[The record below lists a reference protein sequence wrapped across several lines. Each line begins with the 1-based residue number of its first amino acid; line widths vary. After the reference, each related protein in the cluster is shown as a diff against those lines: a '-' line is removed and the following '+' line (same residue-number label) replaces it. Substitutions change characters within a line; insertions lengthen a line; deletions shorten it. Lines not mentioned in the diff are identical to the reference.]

1 MSKKELTAEERIKKY
16 GNKIVGGGIFYLI
29 LKPIVMFLQTGTL
42 FLNTVSLIINLVLM
56 VLVILMTVGVA
67 KKKKLGIVA
76 GWVFEALLLVILVFE
91 AFLLMTFGFGLFGMT
106 GFNLI
111 DLIITIWLPIELSGL
126 SKALKNS

>member
-91 AFLLMTFGFGLFGMT
+91 AFLLMTFGFEE
-106 GFNLI
+106 I
-111 DLIITIWLPIELSGL
+111 DNEEWEEAFDRYCEKIKEL
-126 SKALKNS
+126 KWINKK